1 MKKVKSQKSKVK
13 NACQKS
19 KVLALI
25 VIAGILL
32 SASLQVSYAQGRVE
46 NVEVYGVEGAAGEK
60 DKGRSFLEC
69 LKGWRQFI
77 AATSPFDP
85 GNFDEYIKEIFYVS
99 WRSPALFA
107 DIVNIEEQVNRA
119 RYAVMAAFL
128 RCDLNRLE
136 SVTEA
141 YYRLEAELYY
151 VRHSVDTS
159 GGYIQKREDFANEL
173 ADYLIVLKASG
184 DPEKERAIYTGYFD
198 LFKSKYRE
206 RAKIYAD
213 SSNDPIFA
221 ELGAKF
227 DELIETFKS
236 FKTLGS
242 EMANLGK
249 DVGKA
254 VAEGA
259 TAVGGAVVAPF
270 ENPGKALKDLASNIN
285 ERFKI
290 CPSTGHPDE
299 CITFTEALITGG
311 SIVGKTAYEVGVV
324 VKDIVVGAAK
334 TAVGTGKAV
343 KDKVVELF
351 SSAAKSGAKITPQD
365 VQKVAEEVAA
375 VVGKENVDRAD
386 MLLRYELLYGQVG
399 GAGVLALMARMDTLL
414 GILGSGDEGSL
425 QPLKQ
430 ADRCAERVKNRVC
443 SDAF

>member
-1 MKKVKSQKSKVK
+1 MKKVKG
-13 NACQKS
+13 QKS

-25 VIAGILL
+25 VFAFILISAG
-32 SASLQVSYAQGRVE
+32 LQVSYAQGRVE

-60 DKGRSFLEC
+60 DQGRSFLEC

-99 WRSPALFA
+99 WRSPAHFA
-107 DIVNIEEQVNRA
+107 DIVNVEEQVNRA

-128 RCDLNRLE
+128 RCDLDRLK

-151 VRHSVDTS
+151 VRHAVDTS
-159 GGYIQKREDFANEL
+159 GGYVQKREDFANEL
-173 ADYLIVLKASG
+173 ADYLIVLKAAA
-184 DPEKERAIYTGYFD
+184 DPEKERAIYSGYFD
-198 LFKSKYRE
+198 LFKSKYAE
-206 RAKIYAD
+206 RVKIYAD

-221 ELGAKF
+221 ELGAKWN
-227 DELIETFKS
+227 ELMETFKS
-236 FKTLGS
+236 FKTMGS

-249 DVGKA
+249 DVGEA
-254 VAEGA
+254 VVEGA
-259 TAVGGAVVAPF
+259 SAVGGTLAAPF
-270 ENPGKALKDLASNIN
+270 ENPGKALKDLASNLDQ
-285 ERFKI
+285 RFKI
-290 CPSTGHPDE
+290 CPTHLHPDE

-311 SIVGKTAYEVGVV
+311 SIAGKTAYEVGVII
-324 VKDIVVGAAK
+324 KNIAVGAAK

-365 VQKVAEEVAA
+365 VQKVADEVAA
-375 VVGKENVDRAD
+375 VVGKENVDKAD

-399 GAGVLALMARMDTLL
+399 GEGVLALMDRMDTLL
-414 GILGSGDEGSL
+414 GILGPDAEGSL
-425 QPLKQ
+425 QPLKT

-443 SDAF
+443 SDTF

>member
-1 MKKVKSQKSKVK
+1 MKKVKGQKLKVK
-13 NACQKS
+13 YAWKMLN
-19 KVLALI
+19 VFVPV

-32 SASLQVSYAQGRVE
+32 SVSFQVSYAQGRVE

-99 WRSPALFA
+99 WRSPAHFA

-128 RCDLNRLE
+128 RCDLNRLQ

-151 VRHSVDTS
+151 VRHAVDTS
-159 GGYIQKREDFANEL
+159 GGYVQKREDFANEL
-173 ADYLIVLKASG
+173 ADYLIVLKAAAK
-184 DPEKERAIYTGYFD
+184 PEEERAIYTGYFD
-198 LFKSKYRE
+198 LFASKYRE
-206 RAKIYAD
+206 RVKIYAD

-221 ELGAKF
+221 ELGAKW
-227 DELIETFKS
+227 DELMETFKS
-236 FKTLGS
+236 FNSLGS
-242 EMANLGK
+242 ETVSLMG
-249 DVGKA
+249 DVGEA
-254 VAEGA
+254 VVEGVS
-259 TAVGGAVVAPF
+259 AVGDTLAAPF
-270 ENPGKALKDLASNIN
+270 DNPGKALKDLASNID

-324 VKDIVVGAAK
+324 IKDIVVGSAK

-365 VQKVAEEVAA
+365 VQKAADEVAA
-375 VVGKENVDRAD
+375 VVGKENVDKAD

-399 GAGVLALMARMDTLL
+399 GEGVLALMDRMDKLL
-414 GILGSGDEGSL
+414 GILGKDGSL
-425 QPLKQ
+425 PILKTAGQ
-430 ADRCAERVKNRVC
+430 CAKTTKDKVC
-443 SDAF
+443 K